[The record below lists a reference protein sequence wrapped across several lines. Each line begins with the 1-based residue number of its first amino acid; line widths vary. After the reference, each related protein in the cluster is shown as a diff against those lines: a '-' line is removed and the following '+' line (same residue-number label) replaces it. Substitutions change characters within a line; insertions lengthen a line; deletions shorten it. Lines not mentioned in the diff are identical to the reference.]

1 MAQDGIYLDASDFIS
16 GLTVDMSKLQR
27 QTLPRAMQRIGL
39 TMQDVAQGRVPV
51 DTGHLKSSITHEETN
66 SRLEYRV
73 AVGSNVEYA
82 PYVEY
87 GTGDTGASSPG
98 GQWYGDHP
106 SGVTHTAGW
115 PGQRAQP
122 YLRPA
127 VYDMQDTYV
136 EMIREAFK
144 QAVKG

>member
-1 MAQDGIYLDASDFIS
+1 MAEDGVYVDASEVID
-16 GLTVDMSKLQR
+16 GLTLDMAKFQR

-39 TMQDVAQGRVPV
+39 TMQDVAQTRVPV
-51 DTGHLKSSITHEETN
+51 DTGHLKASITHEETN
-66 SRLEYRV
+66 QGLVYRA

-87 GTGDTGASSPG
+87 GTGDTGAQSPG

-115 PGQRAQP
+115 PGQRSQP

-127 VYDMQDTYV
+127 VYDLSDTYV